1 MGQLTGPLT
10 GPRRVTVLG
19 STGSVGVS
27 TLDLLE
33 RASAHG
39 SAKVDVV
46 ALTGG
51 RNVALLAEQA
61 LKWRP
66 EIAVV
71 ADDSLLEELG
81 ERLKG
86 SGVAVA
92 AGSAAVREAAA
103 MDADWVMS
111 SIVGAAGLAPTLA
124 AARTGAI
131 IALANKE
138 SLVCA
143 GPVLLETARQ
153 AGGMVIPV
161 DSEHSAI
168 FQVLQPDLL
177 HRVARLILT
186 ASGGPFRQWSKA
198 QMKAATVEQAVAH
211 PNWSMGAKISI
222 DSATMMNKGLEM
234 IEAAYLYG
242 VGSERIDVVIHPQS
256 IVHSLVEY
264 QDGSTLAQLGGADMR
279 VPIACAYAWPE
290 RLPWPAPPFSLAAAG
305 TLTFEAPDEERFPAL
320 AIARSAMI
328 AGRGAPGA
336 MSAANEIAVAAFLD
350 RRIGFLD
357 IAAAVSETLERMDAA
372 GDLGAGANGDALES
386 AMNIDRSA
394 RRIAAKVLADVVPSN

>member
-1 MGQLTGPLT
+1 MGQLSQL
-10 GPRRVTVLG
+10 RRVTVLG

-33 RASAHG
+33 RASVHG
-39 SAKVDVV
+39 SADVHIV

-66 EIAVV
+66 ERVV
-71 ADDSLLEELG
+71 LASESGLVELR
-81 ERLKG
+81 ERLRG
-86 SGVAVA
+86 SGVEVA
-92 AGSAAVREAAA
+92 AGAMAIQEAAA
-103 MDADWVMS
+103 MPADWVMS
-111 SIVGAAGLAPTLA
+111 AIVGAAGLAPTLA
-124 AARTGAI
+124 AARTGAV

-143 GPVLLETARQ
+143 GPVLIETARQ

-168 FQVLQPDLL
+168 FQVLQPNQA
-177 HRVARLILT
+177 HRVKRLILT
-186 ASGGPFRQWSKA
+186 ASGGPFRCWS
-198 QMKAATVEQAVAH
+198 AAEMRWATPEQALAH
-211 PNWSMGAKISI
+211 PNWDMGAKISI

-234 IEAAYLYG
+234 IEAAYLFSTP
-242 VGSERIDVVIHPQS
+242 SERIDVLIHPQS

-279 VPIACAYAWPE
+279 GPIACAFAWPD
-290 RLPWPAPPFSLAAAG
+290 RLPWPAPAFDLAKTG
-305 TLTFEAPDEERFPAL
+305 TLTFEAPDETLFPAL
-320 AIARSAMI
+320 AIARAAMK
-328 AGRGAPGA
+328 AGGRAPAA
-336 MSAANEIAVAAFLD
+336 MNAANEVAVAAFLD

-357 IAAAVSETLERMDAA
+357 IAASVSETLERMAA
-372 GDLGAGANGDALES
+372 TGELGAEGNGDALEA
-386 AMNIDRSA
+386 AMTTDKSA
-394 RRIAAKVLADVVPSN
+394 RRIAAKVLAELVPSN